1 MYEIDEDPRP
11 LWVDLHGATRISG
24 IKRTTLYRL
33 INQGRLKSIKVGKR
47 RLFSVK
53 SIEELEG
60 DPAPSLRRRRQ
71 QVAADQA
78 TA

>member
-53 SIEELEG
+53 SIEG

-71 QVAADQA
+71 HVAADQA